1 MNHPVPLRRRAGAL
15 IATAG
20 LAAAGL
26 VALTAPAN
34 AAVPTLATAASGSFD
49 WKVSTTFDT
58 SFATHE
64 LTGTTEDDATGVISF
79 PASWSTV
86 DPATGE
92 GTVQYD
98 GAVKGS
104 FVAAGA
110 TQYWV
115 KIEDPAVVVD
125 ADGEGRITA
134 EVSAWNT
141 GGMGSAE
148 ASTTPARVVVTTF
161 DAAGKWSTKSIA
173 ATPDWAG
180 VLPAD
185 SAEATALG
193 IAAGQPQDGK
203 AFAPSFL
210 GQITSGV
217 RARFHWTASGSE
229 SKAPAPFTAT
239 YADVAKTVTTT
250 TTYAAQQASIKV
262 DGTGFIPAE
271 KPGDNGVYVGL
282 APAGGLP
289 DVSSQAGM
297 SAFAAS
303 QWVPAAA
310 IRSGAF
316 STTLTAAGT
325 KLDRTKAY
333 AVYTWRAHARSS
345 ASQDSQTA
353 VTLDWSQLTA
363 TTTPP
368 PVPTKG
374 TTTVAGKVTKKPT
387 TKKGGTLAVSFTST
401 GAAPTGKVTVKLTR
415 KGAKAVNRTAKV
427 TAGKAVV
434 KLPKLKAGAWK
445 ATITYAG
452 SDTLQGSTKVVKFT
466 VKKAPKAKKK

>member
-15 IATAG
+15 LATAG
-20 LAAAGL
+20 LATAGL

-34 AAVPTLATAASGSFD
+34 AAVPTVATAASGSFD

-58 SFATHE
+58 SFGAHE
-64 LTGTTEDDATGVISF
+64 LVGATETDAGVISF
-79 PASWSTV
+79 PATWSTV

-98 GAVKGS
+98 GSVKGS
-104 FVAAGA
+104 FVAGGVA
-110 TQYWV
+110 QYWV
-115 KIEDPAVVVD
+115 KIEDPAVSVD
-125 ADGEGRITA
+125 AAGEGRITA

-141 GGMGSAE
+141 GGMGSSE
-148 ASTTPARVVVTTF
+148 ASTSPARVVVTTF

-185 SAEATALG
+185 SPQAAELG

-203 AFAPSFL
+203 SFAPSFL
-210 GQITSGV
+210 GQITPGV

-229 SKAPAPFTAT
+229 SKAPAPFTAS
-239 YADVAKTVTTT
+239 YADVAKSVALT
-250 TTYAAQQASIKV
+250 TTYAAQQATIKV

-289 DVSSQAGM
+289 DVSSQTAM

-303 QWVPAAA
+303 QWVPASA
-310 IRSGAF
+310 IRNSAF
-316 STTLTAAGT
+316 STTLTVAGS
-325 KLDRTKAY
+325 KLDKTKSY
-333 AVYTWRAHARSS
+333 AVYTWRAHVRSS
-345 ASQDSQTA
+345 ASQDTQTA
-353 VTLDWSQLTA
+353 VNLDWAQLTA
-363 TTTPP
+363 PSTQNP
-368 PVPTKG
+368 PVKG

-387 TKKGGTLAVSFTST
+387 TRKGGVLKVSLTST

-415 KGAKAVNRTAKV
+415 KGAKAINRQGAIKGG
-427 TAGKAVV
+427 AAVV

-452 SDTLQGSTKVVKFT
+452 SDTLGGSTKVVKIK
-466 VKKAPKAKKK
+466 VAKATKKK

>member
-1 MNHPVPLRRRAGAL
+1 MNHPVPHRRRAGAL
-15 IATAG
+15 LATAG

-26 VALTAPAN
+26 VALTGPAD

-64 LTGTTEDDATGVISF
+64 LTGTTETEAGVVSF
-79 PASWSTV
+79 PATWSTV

-104 FVAAGA
+104 FVVGGA

-115 KIEDPAVVVD
+115 KLEDPAVTVD
-125 ADGEGRITA
+125 AAGEGQITA
-134 EVSAWNT
+134 EVSAWNVA
-141 GGMGSAE
+141 GMGSPE

-161 DAAGKWSTKSIA
+161 DAAGTWSTKSIA

-185 SAEATALG
+185 SPQADALA
-193 IAAGQPQDGK
+193 IPDGQPVDGK
-203 AFAPSFL
+203 SFAATFL

-217 RARFHWTASGSE
+217 RARFYASGSVTDAN
-229 SKAPAPFTAT
+229 KAPAPFTAS
-239 YADVAKTVTTT
+239 YADVAKTVTTS
-250 TTYAAQQASIKV
+250 TTYAAQQATIKV
-262 DGTGFIPAE
+262 DGTGFIPAD

-289 DVSSQAGM
+289 DVTSQAAM

-303 QWVPAAA
+303 QWVPASA
-310 IRSGAF
+310 IRNSAF
-316 STTLTAAGT
+316 STTLTVAGS
-325 KLDRTKAY
+325 KLDKTKSY

-353 VTLDWSQLTA
+353 VTFDWAQLTA
-363 TTTPP
+363 PP
-368 PVPTKG
+368 APAKG
-374 TTTVAGKVTKKPT
+374 TTTVTAKVTKKPT
-387 TKKGGTLAVSFTST
+387 TKKGGTLKVSLTST

-415 KGAKAVNRTAKV
+415 TGAKAVNRAAAIKS
-427 TAGKAVV
+427 GKAVM
-434 KLPKLKAGAWK
+434 KLPRLKAGTWK
-445 ATITYAG
+445 ATIAYAG
-452 SDTLQGSTKVVKFT
+452 TDTLEGSTKT
-466 VKKAPKAKKK
+466 VKLTVKAPKKATKR